1 MRLLPNW
8 LKSNESLNGSFEAQQ
23 FLVSYKDLSVG
34 ILSYDGNKYKFEYTE
49 AFKNQDEI
57 GAIDN
62 FLDTNRV
69 YESKYLFPF
78 FLARIPDPNRPIIKE
93 KREKKKIDANPLS
106 MLAYFSKKTLD
117 NPFIVEKISS

>member
-78 FLARIPDPNRPIIKE
+78 FLARIPSTIGFPLLESFPSVSIKPLGL
-93 KREKKKIDANPLS
+93 KI
-106 MLAYFSKKTLD
+106 
-117 NPFIVEKISS
+117 